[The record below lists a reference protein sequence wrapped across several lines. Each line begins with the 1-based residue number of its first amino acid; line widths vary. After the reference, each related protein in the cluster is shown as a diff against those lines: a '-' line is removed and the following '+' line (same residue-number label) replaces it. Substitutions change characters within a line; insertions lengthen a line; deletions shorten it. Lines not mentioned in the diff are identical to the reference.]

1 MIKQLQRKFAVSAML
16 IILAITGSV
25 FLIVTTVS
33 YIVLTSHV
41 DKTINL
47 IIDNDGYLPEYR
59 DIRESIAQVLTDEST
74 AFSKYFSVKVGYNG
88 RIIEADVEY
97 MPDLEI
103 LDEVL
108 SKDKNVG
115 YYNNYRY
122 KIADK
127 DNYRLIVFLD
137 CEEEIET
144 LRSSIA
150 KSITIIT
157 FGLIIIFIVISALTK
172 RILKPIIAN
181 IENQKQFIT
190 NAGHELKT
198 PLAVIM
204 ADVDVLEMTMGEE
217 NEWVNSIKSQANRLN
232 VLVKSLLSL
241 SNIEE
246 GKQEFHTTQFS
257 ITKVIKES
265 IQDFKAL
272 LQNKNVIFDDSK
284 DVIINA
290 DLNMIKQLITIFLD
304 NGIKYTPD
312 NGIIEIKAE
321 KQGKNV
327 KLEFSNTCE
336 NVKLEFSN
344 TCENAR
350 SINTKKLFE
359 RFYRGDKSRNKTKEG
374 YGIGLSIA
382 KSIVDIHK
390 GKISAFITKDD
401 RICFRV
407 II

>member
-25 FLIVTTVS
+25 FLIITTVS

-41 DKTINL
+41 DQTINL

-74 AFSKYFSVKVGYNG
+74 TLSKYFSVKVGYNG
-88 RIIEADVEY
+88 RIFEADVEY
-97 MPDLEI
+97 MPALDVNEAQEI

-144 LRSSIA
+144 LKSSVA

-157 FGLIIIFIVISALTK
+157 FGLIIVFIVISALTK

-304 NGIKYTPD
+304 NSIKYTPD
-312 NGIIEIKAE
+312 NGTIEIKAE

-336 NVKLEFSN
+336 NV
-344 TCENAR
+344 R

>member
-1 MIKQLQRKFAVSAML
+1 MIKQLQRKFAISAML
-16 IILAITGSV
+16 IILAITGCV

-33 YIVLTSHV
+33 YRVLNSQLDQTL
-41 DKTINL
+41 NL
-47 IIDNDGYLPEYR
+47 LVENDGNLPEYR
-59 DIRESIAQVLTDEST
+59 IIRDAIAQVLTDEST
-74 AFSKYFSVKVGYNG
+74 GFSKYFSIKIGYDG
-88 RIIEADVEY
+88 RIIENDIEY
-97 MPDLEI
+97 MPDLDQDEAKYI

-108 SKDKNVG
+108 SEEKLTG
-115 YYNNYRY
+115 YYGNYRY
-122 KIADK
+122 RIVDEE
-127 DNYRLIVFLD
+127 NYRMIVFLD
-137 CEEEIET
+137 CSEELEL
-144 LRSSIA
+144 LRASVARSI
-150 KSITIIT
+150 SIIA
-157 FGLIIIFIVISALTK
+157 FGLVLVFIIISALTK

-181 IENQKQFIT
+181 IESQKQFIT

-204 ADVDVLEMTMGEE
+204 ADVDVLEMTMGED
-217 NEWVNSIKSQANRLN
+217 NEWVNSIKSQSNRLN
-232 VLVKSLLSL
+232 VLIKSLLSL

-246 GKQEFHTTQFS
+246 GKQEFNTTQFS
-257 ITKVIKES
+257 ITKVLKES

-284 DVIINA
+284 DVLINA

-304 NGIKYTPD
+304 NSIKYTPD
-312 NGIIEIKAE
+312 NGTIEIKVE
-321 KQGKNV
+321 KQGKST
-327 KLEFSNTCE
+327 KMEFLNTCE
-336 NVKLEFSN
+336 DVRN
-344 TCENAR
+344 
-350 SINTKKLFE
+350 INTKKLFE

-390 GKISAFITKDD
+390 GKISAFITKDE

>member
-1 MIKQLQRKFAVSAML
+1 MIKQLQRKFAITAML
-16 IILAITGSV
+16 IIFAITGCV
-25 FLIVTTVS
+25 FLIITTVS
-33 YIVLTSHV
+33 YRVLNSQV
-41 DKTINL
+41 DQTINL
-47 IIDNDGYLPEYR
+47 IIDNDGNLPEYR
-59 DIRESIAQVLTDEST
+59 IIQDAIAQVLTDEST
-74 AFSKYFSVKVGYNG
+74 GFSKYFSIKIDKNS
-88 RIIEADVEY
+88 RLIEAEIEY
-97 MPDLEI
+97 MPEI
-103 LDEVL
+103 NQEEAEKVMENVL
-108 SKDKNVG
+108 SQNKESG
-115 YYNNYRY
+115 YYGDYRY

-127 DNYRLIVFLD
+127 GAYNLIVFLD
-137 CEEEIET
+137 CSEELET
-144 LRSSIA
+144 LRSSVA
-150 KSITIIT
+150 KSISIIAL
-157 FGLIIIFIVISALTK
+157 GLILVFVIISLLTK
-172 RILKPIIAN
+172 KALKPIISN

-204 ADVDVLEMTMGEE
+204 ADIDVLEMTIGED
-217 NEWVNSIKSQANRLN
+217 NEWVKSIKSQSNRLN
-232 VLVKSLLSL
+232 VLIKSLLSL

-246 GKQEFHTTQFS
+246 GKQEFNTTQFS
-257 ITKVIKES
+257 VTKVIKES

-284 DVIINA
+284 DVLIIA

-312 NGIIEIKAE
+312 NGSIEIRAE
-321 KQGKNV
+321 KQGKNT
-327 KLEFSNTCE
+327 KIEFLNTCE
-336 NVKLEFSN
+336 NVRN
-344 TCENAR
+344 
-350 SINTKKLFE
+350 INTKKLFE

-390 GKISAFITKDD
+390 GKISAFITKDE

>member
-1 MIKQLQRKFAVSAML
+1 MGGSAKQ
-16 IILAITGSV
+16 IE
-25 FLIVTTVS
+25 
-33 YIVLTSHV
+33 TSPFYG
-41 DKTINL
+41 T
-47 IIDNDGYLPEYR
+47 
-59 DIRESIAQVLTDEST
+59 
-74 AFSKYFSVKVGYNG
+74 
-88 RIIEADVEY
+88 
-97 MPDLEI
+97 
-103 LDEVL
+103 
-108 SKDKNVG
+108 
-115 YYNNYRY
+115 
-122 KIADK
+122 
-127 DNYRLIVFLD
+127 D

-144 LRSSIA
+144 LRSSVA

-157 FGLIIIFIVISALTK
+157 FGLIIVFIVISALTK

-312 NGIIEIKAE
+312 NGTIEIKAE

-336 NVKLEFSN
+336 NV
-344 TCENAR
+344 R

>member
-97 MPDLEI
+97 MPDLDVNEAQEI

-108 SKDKNVG
+108 SKDKSVG

-157 FGLIIIFIVISALTK
+157 FGLIIIFIVISVLTK

-336 NVKLEFSN
+336 N
-344 TCENAR
+344 AR

-401 RICFRV
+401 GICFRV